1 MSTSKKRTDLFA
13 PTIAER
19 IIDEALARL
28 GRNAVWDDYL
38 EIAREL
44 FPDDMRLMD
53 ESFSRNGF
61 IKWMRDHMRRVIN
74 IDESNPHAPTVQL
87 DLPGLA
93 APAYLNV
100 GSNNTPQLV
109 RFVDVTVD
117 DISVAIAHRA
127 RVIGAV
133 SARNE
138 DLMQK
143 REWLKKNRLHDAE
156 TFGEVC
162 ARLGVR
168 VSDPMQTVPTTDGDH
183 DV

>member
-1 MSTSKKRTDLFA
+1 MSTTKKRTDLLG
-13 PTIAER
+13 PTVAAR
-19 IIDEALARL
+19 IIDEALGRL
-28 GRNAVWDDYL
+28 GRNAMWDDYL
-38 EIAREL
+38 QIGREL
-44 FPDDMRLMD
+44 FPEEMRLMG

-61 IKWMRDHMRRVIN
+61 IKWMRDHMRRAIN
-74 IDESNPHAPTVQL
+74 IDESNPYAPTVQL

-109 RFVDVTVD
+109 RFADVTVD
-117 DISVAIAHRA
+117 DISVAIGHRA

-143 REWLKKNRLHDAE
+143 REWLKTNRSHDME

-168 VSDPMQTVPTTDGDH
+168 ISNPLHAPTSSTEGDH
-183 DV
+183 V

>member
-1 MSTSKKRTDLFA
+1 MSTNKKRTDLFA
-13 PTIAER
+13 PTVAAR
-19 IIDEALARL
+19 IIDEALARF

-38 EIAREL
+38 KIGREL
-44 FPDDMRLMD
+44 YPDEMRLMD
-53 ESFSRNGF
+53 ESFSRAGF
-61 IKWMRDHMRRVIN
+61 VKWMRDHMRRAIN
-74 IDESNPHAPTVQL
+74 IDESNPYAPTVQL

-109 RFVDVTVD
+109 RFADVTVD

-143 REWLKKNRLHDAE
+143 REWLKRNRSHDAE

-168 VSDPMQTVPTTDGDH
+168 ISDPMHVATTEGDDH
-183 DV
+183 V

>member
-1 MSTSKKRTDLFA
+1 MRTSKNRIDPFA
-13 PTIAER
+13 PTVAAR

-38 EIAREL
+38 AIGREL
-44 FPDDMRLMD
+44 FPDEMRLLG

-61 IKWMRDHMRRVIN
+61 IKWMRDHMRRAVN
-74 IDESNPHAPTVQL
+74 IDESNPYAPTVQM

-109 RFVDVTVD
+109 RFADVTVD

-143 REWLKKNRLHDAE
+143 REWLKKNRTHDAE

-168 VSDPMQTVPTTDGDH
+168 ISDPLHAQRPEGDH
-183 DV
+183 HV